1 MNKTAVFITF
11 AALVT
16 VGLIGSVYLL
26 VERPDASATFT
37 ALLVQILG
45 LVVVAAGTFYGLGKT
60 NEKIQEVQTQTNG
73 NLSRRDAEIERLTRE
88 NIALAKQVPTDTGTI
103 DVSDKLRRDL
113 D

>member
-11 AALVT
+11 VALAAI
-16 VGLIGSVYLL
+16 GLIGALYLL

-45 LVVVAAGTFYGLGKT
+45 LVVVAAGTFYALGKT
-60 NEKIQEVQTQTNG
+60 NEKIEEVQTQTNG

-88 NIALAKQVPTDTGTI
+88 NIELARQVPTDTVAVAKGGT
-103 DVSDKLRRDL
+103 LRRDL
-113 D
+113 

>member
-11 AALVT
+11 AILAAL
-16 VGLIGSVYLL
+16 GLIGSLYLL

-45 LVVVAAGTFYGLGKT
+45 LVVVAAGTFYALGKT
-60 NEKIQEVQTQTNG
+60 NEKIEDVQKQTNG

-88 NIALAKQVPTDTGTI
+88 NVELAKLVPADTGSI
-103 DVSDKLRRDL
+103 EIGDKLRRDL
-113 D
+113 